1 MEEQLRILVAL
12 GLVLILVLLRLDSRR
27 FGVGEY
33 DVPDE
38 YGESGSFLV
47 RLAWYAAGIV
57 LVVAVYVV
65 YPGDRDAL
73 GLLPPNRIGTLLLGI
88 GAGVLG
94 IAQAVAI
101 AYLRFGGPR
110 LPRLRDVPDGIVNAL
125 GTALVDEAIF
135 RGIILGLLLVLGV
148 EPLLAILIQ
157 AFSYVLA
164 TRVGRSGGDWYLV
177 LLDLAIG
184 LIGGWLTFIT
194 GGIAAAFIAHAVTRL
209 AVFFLTGSADAAGTA
224 DGYLEDEGPTDWEFG
239 DDAIPEEVGVGPAL
253 AGPTPWARGPVQDAV
268 APPAASDAVVAPAP
282 GAGSG
287 TASAPPVAAAGPDRD
302 AAGRPASSLDALL
315 PDGGLDDSESS
326 LP

>member
-1 MEEQLRILVAL
+1 MEEQLRVLVAL

-38 YGESGSFLV
+38 YGDSGSFLV

-73 GLLPPNRIGTLLLGI
+73 GLLPPDRIGTLLLGI

-101 AYLRFGGPR
+101 AYLRFGR
-110 LPRLRDVPDGIVNAL
+110 LHPPRLREVPDGIVNAL

-148 EPLLAILIQ
+148 EPLFAVLIQ

-177 LLDLAIG
+177 LLDLGIA
-184 LIGGWLTFIT
+184 LVGGWLTVLT

-209 AVFFLTGSADAAGTA
+209 AVFLATGSADAAGAA
-224 DGYLEDEGPTDWEFG
+224 DGSLEDEGPTDWEFG
-239 DDAIPEEVGVGPAL
+239 DDAIPEEVGVEPAV
-253 AGPTPWARGPVQDAV
+253 AGPTAWARAPVQ
-268 APPAASDAVVAPAP
+268 
-282 GAGSG
+282 G
-287 TASAPPVAAAGPDRD
+287 
-302 AAGRPASSLDALL
+302 AAGRPASSLDAIL
-315 PDGGLDDSESS
+315 PDGGLDDSDAS